1 MANSRRNKTTHDA
14 KKTRSKTIDRSKNI
28 VRDDSEPVL
37 EVNLYDID
45 ESVKYYIDN
54 IIVPNVIDH
63 NGSKIQ
69 LPVIY
74 GSPERWKS
82 VQKSNFYRD
91 VNGKIQLPLFMYK
104 KTGIEKIRDLGNKVD
119 VNSPI
124 YQTIAM
130 KYSTKNRYDNF
141 SRLQG
146 VKPVREFHKVVVPDY
161 VRVTYECIIWTEF
174 ISQMNS
180 IVEALNYA
188 EGSYWGRKEKFNFKS
203 KIDSFS
209 PATEISKGQDRATKT
224 TFTLTLDGFIIPS
237 TMQKALTE
245 SSTKTMTIKKL
256 VIGSETVVKDINNL
270 PFTQGEP
277 TE

>member
-1 MANSRRNKTTHDA
+1 MANSRANKTTHDA
-14 KKTRSKTIDRSKNI
+14 KKTRSKTIDRSQNI
-28 VRDDSEPVL
+28 VRNDSEPVL

-54 IIVPNVIDH
+54 VIVPNVIDH

-74 GSPERWKS
+74 GNPERWKS
-82 VQKSNFYRD
+82 VQKANFYRD

-130 KYSTKNRYDNF
+130 KYSSKNRYDNF

-146 VKPVREFHKVVVPDY
+146 VKPIREFHKVVVPDY
-161 VRVTYECIIWTEF
+161 VRITYECIIWTEF

-180 IVEALNYA
+180 IVEAINYA

-209 PATEISKGQDRATKT
+209 PATEISKGKDRATKT

-245 SSTKTMTIKKL
+245 SSTKTMTVKKL
-256 VIGSETVVKDINNL
+256 VIGTEQIVNDINNL

>member
-1 MANSRRNKTTHDA
+1 MANSRAHKTTHDA
-14 KKTRSKTIDRSKNI
+14 KLTKSKSIDRSKNI
-28 VRDDSEPVL
+28 VRNDSEPIL

-45 ESVKYYIDN
+45 ESIKYYIDN
-54 IIVPNVIDH
+54 IITPSIEDH
-63 NGSKIQ
+63 NGVKIQ

-74 GSPERWKS
+74 GNPERWKS
-82 VQKSNFYRD
+82 VQKANFFRD
-91 VNGKIQLPLFMYK
+91 VKGKIQLPLFMYK

-146 VKPVREFHKVVVPDY
+146 VKPIREFHKVVVPDY

-180 IVEALNYA
+180 IVEAINYA

-209 PATEISKGQDRATKT
+209 PATEISKGKDRATKT

-245 SSTKTMTIKKL
+245 SSTKTMTVKKL